1 MKLTDY
7 TTLPINS
14 MLQTVY
20 TLHPLEY
27 SEALAEVVRV
37 WAISQPFRVNAYE
50 EVPGMLTTDY
60 IGGTRD
66 QHRAA
71 TRKLC
76 EVLRDQRRAM
86 R

>member
-27 SEALAEVVRV
+27 SEELAEVVRR
-37 WAISQPFRVNAYE
+37 WAVSQTFRVNFYE
-50 EVPGMLTTDY
+50 DVPGMLTTDY
-60 IGGTRD
+60 IGGTRE
-66 QHRAA
+66 QHRVA
-71 TRKLC
+71 TRDLC
-76 EVLRDQRRAM
+76 ALLRDQRRAL